1 MLCLSCLAS
10 EAPLHPAVA
19 VAVLSRSGAGE
30 TWPPSRRRLPNPGRP
45 AEFPGPA
52 QGRAPAPLSS
62 ECDVLGPR
70 VWRLERGPGRRR
82 LKPLLGGGVASRCGP
97 GASAERVSSPAS
109 AGRYGRAFFPEASRW
124 PHGSR
129 RKREKRRF
137 LSLFAGQGGRDSLTR
152 FKASSLGLLRSV
164 ATSAE
169 SGQG

>member
-52 QGRAPAPLSS
+52 LGRAPAPLSS

-70 VWRLERGPGRRR
+70 VWRLELGPGRRR

-97 GASAERVSSPAS
+97 GASAERVSKSGVCRSVRPRLFPRGVPAGPTE
-109 AGRYGRAFFPEASRW
+109 AGA
-124 PHGSR
+124 
-129 RKREKRRF
+129 REKSGASCPY
-137 LSLFAGQGGRDSLTR
+137 LRD
-152 FKASSLGLLRSV
+152 
-164 ATSAE
+164 
-169 SGQG
+169 